1 MGRIY
6 IQHTNWLAQGEAE
19 SLVEQVTLGAE
30 IITKT
35 VQQVN
40 DLVACLMLNGQAG
53 DVLKVVNTNDSAY
66 LVTYE
71 RQN

>member
-40 DLVACLMLNGQAG
+40 DLVACLMLNGQA
-53 DVLKVVNTNDSAY
+53 
-66 LVTYE
+66 
-71 RQN
+71 